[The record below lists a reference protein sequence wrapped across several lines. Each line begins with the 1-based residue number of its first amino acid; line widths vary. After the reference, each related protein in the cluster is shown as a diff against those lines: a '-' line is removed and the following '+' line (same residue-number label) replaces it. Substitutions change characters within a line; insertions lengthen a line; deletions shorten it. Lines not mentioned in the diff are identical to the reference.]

1 MIEPTFE
8 HIEILFNSYS
18 WALNRREIRF
28 AERIM
33 LGQFFHSLTKEQKE
47 IVENKCNALVTNL
60 KETGFIR

>member
-18 WALNRREIRF
+18 WALNKRVIRF
-28 AERIM
+28 SERRM
-33 LGQFFHSLTKEQKE
+33 LGDFFHSLTTEQKE
-47 IVENKCNALVTNL
+47 IIENKCNALVKNL